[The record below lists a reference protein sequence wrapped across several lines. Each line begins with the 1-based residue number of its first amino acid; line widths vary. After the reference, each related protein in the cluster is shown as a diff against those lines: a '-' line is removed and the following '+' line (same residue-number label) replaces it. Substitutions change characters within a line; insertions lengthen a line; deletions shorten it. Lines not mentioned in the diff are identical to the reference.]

1 MTAPATE
8 ETAGTEAEKKGPP
21 NPLRDFWNALVAT
34 RHLGPVFW
42 VCNLVFMLD
51 GAAYFGVL
59 NVLTLFVGKELQ
71 LSDRWGGYYVSGFTA
86 SVTIFSVL
94 LGGLTDKLG
103 VRRTLTVTII
113 AALLGRALLASSPS
127 LPGAEVMAAIG
138 LFVMAFSAGAMQPA
152 VYAGVKQV
160 TDSKTA
166 AMGFS
171 LLYALMNGG
180 SMLESIAS
188 SLVREHHGVVGVMWM
203 CAGITLTYWLVHTLG
218 FPKNA
223 GERVVAAVKSATA
236 AAAPKAGWREHPL
249 LDPRFIFFIFILLP
263 VRTLFVHQW
272 LTLPDY
278 VTRAYPPEVGARYEW
293 VAGLNPTI
301 ILFGTPFVAAVTSK
315 VHVVKMMAL
324 GTFVSA
330 TSVFLLVPGPNLTA
344 LLISQIVFS
353 VGEAMW
359 SSRFYEWIAD
369 AAPSDRVGMYMGV
382 ALIPWFLAKA
392 TTGLYSGYMLEL
404 FCPAN
409 GPQSTGTLWLIY
421 GAVALVS
428 PIGLLAAGRWLKA
441 GVGKKPPEPAAA

>member
-1 MTAPATE
+1 MTAPAE
-8 ETAGTEAEKKGPP
+8 DRAEPETAPKGPP

-86 SVTIFSVL
+86 AVTIFSVV

-113 AALLGRALLASSPS
+113 AALVGRALLAWSPS
-127 LPGAEVMAAIG
+127 LPGAEVLAGLA
-138 LFVMAFSAGAMQPA
+138 LFVMAFSAGTMQPA

-160 TDSKTA
+160 TDAKTA

-180 SMLESIAS
+180 SMLESFAS
-188 SLVREHHGVVGVMWM
+188 SIVREHHGVVGVMWM
-203 CAGITLTYWLVHTLG
+203 CAGITLSYWLVHALM
-218 FPKNA
+218 FPKNEGQRVEAPAKVA
-223 GERVVAAVKSATA
+223 GT
-236 AAAPKAGWREHPL
+236 AAPKTTWREHPL

-278 VTRAYPPEVGARYEW
+278 VTRAFPPEVGARYEW
-293 VAGLNPTI
+293 VAGLNPMI
-301 ILFGTPFVAAVTSK
+301 ILFGTPFVAAVTSR

-330 TSVFLLVPGPNLTA
+330 IATFLLVPGPNLTA
-344 LLISQIVFS
+344 LLAYMILFS
-353 VGEAMW
+353 IGEAMW

-369 AAPSDRVGMYMGV
+369 AAPPERVGMYMGV

-392 TTGLYSGYMLEL
+392 TTGLYSGYMLER
-404 FCPAN
+404 FIPAN

-421 GAVALVS
+421 GLGALIS
-428 PIGLLAAGRWLKA
+428 PLGLLLAGRWLKA
-441 GVGKKPPEPAAA
+441 GVGAKNKPATA